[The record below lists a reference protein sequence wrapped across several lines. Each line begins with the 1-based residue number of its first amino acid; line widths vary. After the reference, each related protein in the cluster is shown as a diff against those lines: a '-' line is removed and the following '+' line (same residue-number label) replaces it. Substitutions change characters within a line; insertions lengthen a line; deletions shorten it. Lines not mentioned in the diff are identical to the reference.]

1 MASLTVLFPLKEKEI
16 FELSQKIQSSDKIN
30 NSDINFKKTLTKI
43 NEAQNELVVLEQE
56 WIDLE
61 EKNISN

>member
-1 MASLTVLFPLKEKEI
+1 MKKREI

-30 NSDINFKKTLTKI
+30 NSDINFKKTLAKI